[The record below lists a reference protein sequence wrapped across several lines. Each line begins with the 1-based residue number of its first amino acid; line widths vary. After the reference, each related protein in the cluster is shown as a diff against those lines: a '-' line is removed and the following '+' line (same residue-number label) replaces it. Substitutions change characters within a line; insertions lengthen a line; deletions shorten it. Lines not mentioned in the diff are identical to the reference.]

1 MEQIEFENRLR
12 TIKNEY
18 KNKILAA
25 NQLLGGVREEIAY
38 IDRQIAKERERRT
51 ALVQEK
57 QMFLK
62 RICEIA
68 AQRDE
73 DLRKFYDA
81 NRPTTRTLQN
91 VGDLTLAKE
100 LYKRGFRLNGVL
112 ESERKR
118 DEGFMRWM
126 NNFLT
131 NPTNKQHAEEGTD
144 ETIRFYGEENNS
156 QA

>member
-1 MEQIEFENRLR
+1 MENIEFENRLR
-12 TIKNEY
+12 NIKNEY
-18 KNKILAA
+18 KNKILAT

-38 IDRQIAKERERRT
+38 IDRKIAEERERRN

-57 QMFLK
+57 QMYLK

-68 AQRDE
+68 AQRNE
-73 DLRKFYDA
+73 DLRKFYEA
-81 NRPTTRTLQN
+81 NRPTTRTLEN

-131 NPTNKQHAEEGTD
+131 NPTNKEQQEKEPED
-144 ETIRFYGEENNS
+144 RISFVEPSNS
-156 QA
+156 PT